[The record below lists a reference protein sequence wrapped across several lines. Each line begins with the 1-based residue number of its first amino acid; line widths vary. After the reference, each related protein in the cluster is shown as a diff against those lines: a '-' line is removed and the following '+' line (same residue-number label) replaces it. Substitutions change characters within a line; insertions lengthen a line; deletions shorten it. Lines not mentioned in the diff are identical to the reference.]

1 MKIFA
6 LIVEIQAELQR
17 RIDESTWVDSYC
29 AIFLAPMPI
38 RIEDHGVANW
48 TAHAASTARPGCEGF
63 VLDIVSSVR
72 LDYDLPA
79 QSPLE
84 SMRCLARVRQ

>member
-38 RIEDHGVANW
+38 RIEDDGVANW

-84 SMRCLARVRQ
+84 GMRCLAHVRQ